1 MRPDLKEI
9 VRQAMKDNYGY
20 SYEKFTEIVAND
32 VACRYTK
39 ALVVQGMI
47 AQEAERLA
55 GWTPLANAR
64 QGVID
69 AARTMVLFAS
79 THPLTDLRDAVKKL
93 DALDGTAE
101 PIEITVNGTK
111 FTLPALTVLDYHQ
124 VVGLSGLPYHRLD
137 YTIVWGVVGERR
149 GGFLHPPT
157 MDRSTLVKI
166 SKGMHVTCVF
176 TGNA

>member
-79 THPLTDLRDAVKKL
+79 THPLTDLRNAVSRL
-93 DALDGTAE
+93 DALDGTAA

-111 FTLPALTVLDYHQ
+111 FTLPALTCLDYHQ
-124 VVGLSGLPYHRLD
+124 AVKLSGLPYRAD

-149 GGFLHPPT
+149 GGFLHPP
-157 MDRSTLVKI
+157 SLNKSELVQI